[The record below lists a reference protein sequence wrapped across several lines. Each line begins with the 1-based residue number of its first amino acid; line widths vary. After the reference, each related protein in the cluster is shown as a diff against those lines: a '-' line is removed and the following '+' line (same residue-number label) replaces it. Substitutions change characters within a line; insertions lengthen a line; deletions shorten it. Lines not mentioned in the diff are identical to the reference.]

1 MADFNIKEIQS
12 LKLKIQ
18 VLEQLTVVG
27 LVTAVIG
34 FYHDWST
41 LYVFLLIA
49 VCGFQIAKWRFK
61 KSLKQK
67 EYLAK
72 MVEERTIELR
82 VQRDKVMKESKELS
96 IAMEALAKAQDELV
110 RNERMATVGN
120 LTKGLLDRILN
131 PVNYIN
137 NFAELSINLLKQIE
151 QNITGEDTVMSK
163 ENYED
168 TVEILAMISGNLNKI
183 AEHGV
188 NTVRIVKD
196 MEELLKDLK
205 WHMVPADIN
214 NLCKVNLDIIA
225 KQFENEIKQHNIKL
239 NFSRLTLS
247 LMIEMNI
254 EQMSKLLIHLMKNSI
269 YAIGRKA
276 ARESYEPQLSVE
288 LEKLNSSI
296 CIKVRDNGIG
306 IEDNIKDKIFEPFF
320 TTKPTA
326 EATGIGLYLC
336 REIVL
341 NHSGVIKV
349 ESEKNKYTEVSIT
362 IPIHQNTEDN
372 G

>member
-1 MADFNIKEIQS
+1 
-12 LKLKIQ
+12 
-18 VLEQLTVVG
+18 
-27 LVTAVIG
+27 
-34 FYHDWST
+34 
-41 LYVFLLIA
+41 
-49 VCGFQIAKWRFK
+49 
-61 KSLKQK
+61 
-67 EYLAK
+67 

-205 WHMVPADIN
+205 GHMVPADIN

-306 IEDNIKDKIFEPFF
+306 IKDNIKDKIFEPFF
-320 TTKPTA
+320 YHKT
-326 EATGIGLYLC
+326 YC
-336 REIVL
+336 RS
-341 NHSGVIKV
+341 NRYWVIFM
-349 ESEKNKYTEVSIT
+349 S
-362 IPIHQNTEDN
+362 
-372 G
+372 